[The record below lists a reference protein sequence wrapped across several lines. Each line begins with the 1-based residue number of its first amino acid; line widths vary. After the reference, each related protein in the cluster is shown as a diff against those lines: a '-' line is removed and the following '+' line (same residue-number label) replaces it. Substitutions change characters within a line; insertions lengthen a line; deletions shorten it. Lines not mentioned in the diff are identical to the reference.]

1 MKSRRYRV
9 FWTKV
14 PLADLEKGRILMMKK
29 RLVRWVALLLT
40 LCFLPLSALAESPYD
55 TVSPTLNG
63 GAPQRLFSVKGHMYA
78 LVSWDGV
85 YEKVEGGWQPALLF
99 SDGNANLEC
108 LDGAASEEEI
118 YLLARS
124 YEDNS
129 YSIQLTTVLDDGR
142 LTGLEPVCEVNLGI
156 GEDVY
161 PQLSG
166 MATDG
171 ESLWVLLY
179 ADNSG
184 TDWGNNSLYR
194 IFLSDGSVS
203 LVTRNYFSG
212 LTRHTDGRLLTRYW
226 NQQEAYSEDGV
237 VMPALALIDPATG
250 EHETLC
256 SLPSTSCTGIT
267 TDGEYVYLSD
277 TSHVYR
283 YDASFAAPELVAY
296 LTPGYGSGSAAALV
310 FGGQYFVSSWD
321 DESGVKFASTDPSLL
336 PSTVLRI
343 AGGFY
348 DTELLGS
355 FCAAHPEIAV
365 ELEDTYYYQAEDI
378 RQNMTSGDSACDLY
392 ALYFTEGSYDA
403 LRRKGFCAD
412 LSSSPVL
419 MNAVESM
426 YPFVQNV
433 LTQDGKLHAVPL
445 NVSATTIGYY
455 TAALDKVGLTADDL
469 PTSLWGLLDF
479 IEVWYEDYAD
489 EYPEIQLFEYSTDDY
504 STLLNLIFEAQL
516 AACDREGTALTL
528 DTPVVSKLL
537 SRLEQ
542 LKPIL
547 QEMSSSE
554 DENMAFSV
562 ISSDSADFVRALF
575 SVYADCL
582 PNRYGHNPSYEATP
596 LLLSL
601 DAGMESALHMN
612 MSGMILNPA
621 SKNAEAAITFLEYV
635 VEHMPADRRIALEPG
650 YNEPLEYE
658 YYASNKKNIADWM
671 SEMEESMANASEEE
685 KAMYED
691 NIQYARESLQ
701 QIEDERW
708 AIGEEDI
715 AAYRS
720 LAAALVVPTGNPFYG
735 TSPQMTS
742 LLQRFSDGQ
751 LSADQ
756 FVKEFSRIYQM
767 IEMESQ

>member
-1 MKSRRYRV
+1 
-9 FWTKV
+9 
-14 PLADLEKGRILMMKK
+14 MMKK
-29 RLVRWVALLLT
+29 RLARWLALLLC
-40 LCFLPLSALAESPYD
+40 LCLMHLPALAEGLDD
-55 TVSPTLNG
+55 TVEPTLNG

-78 LVSWDGV
+78 LVSWAGM
-85 YEKVEGGWQPALLF
+85 YEKLEGGWQPALMF
-99 SDGNANLEC
+99 SDGNANREC
-108 LDGAASEEEI
+108 LDGAATEEEI

-124 YEDNS
+124 YEDGS

-142 LTGLEPVCEVNLGI
+142 LTGLEPVCEVDLGI

-161 PQLSG
+161 PQLCG

-179 ADNSG
+179 ADNTG
-184 TDWGNNSLYR
+184 MDWGNNSLYR
-194 IFLSDGSVS
+194 ISLSDGSAS

-212 LTRHTDGRLLTRYW
+212 LTRLADGRLLTRYW
-226 NQQEAYSEDGV
+226 NQQEAYSTEEI

-250 EHETLC
+250 EYETLC

-267 TDGEYVYLSD
+267 SDGEYVYLSD

-296 LTPGYGSGSAAALV
+296 LTPVYSSDNTAALV
-310 FGGQYFVSSWD
+310 FGGQYYLASWD
-321 DESGVKFASTDPSLL
+321 DESGVKSTSTDPSLL

-348 DTELLGS
+348 DTELLGG

-412 LSSSPVL
+412 LSSSETL
-419 MNAVESM
+419 MAAVDSM
-426 YPFVQNV
+426 YPFVQDV

-445 NVSATTIGYY
+445 NGSATTLGYY

-489 EYPEIQLFEYSTDDY
+489 EYPEIQLFEYSTDHY
-504 STLLNLIFEAQL
+504 SSLLNLIFKAQM

-547 QEMSSSE
+547 QEMSSGE
-554 DENMAFSV
+554 DENMAFSF

-575 SVYADCL
+575 SVHADCL
-582 PNRYGHNPSYEATP
+582 PNRYGHNPAYEATP

-601 DAGMESALHMN
+601 DEGMEPALHMN
-612 MSGMILNPA
+612 LSGMILNPA
-621 SKNAEAAITFLEYV
+621 SNNAEAAVTFLEYV
-635 VEHMPADRRIALEPG
+635 VERMPADRRIALEPG
-650 YNEPLEYE
+650 YNEPCELEYYE
-658 YYASNKKNIADWM
+658 SNRQSILRWIAD
-671 SEMEESMANASEEE
+671 MEKSMADAPEEDR
-685 KAMYED
+685 AMYEE
-691 NIQYARESLQ
+691 NLQYAREELQ
-701 QIEDERW
+701 RMEETRW
-708 AIGEEDI
+708 AIDKEDI
-715 AAYRS
+715 AVYRN
-720 LAAALVVPTGNPFYG
+720 LASALVVPTSNPFYG
-735 TSPQMTS
+735 SSPQMTS

-767 IEMESQ
+767 IEMENQ

>member
-1 MKSRRYRV
+1 MKQRLSR
-9 FWTKV
+9 W
-14 PLADLEKGRILMMKK
+14 L
-29 RLVRWVALLLT
+29 ALLLC
-40 LCFLPLSALAESPYD
+40 LCLMPLTALAEGLDD
-55 TVSPTLNG
+55 TVEPTLSG
-63 GAPQRLFSVKGHMYA
+63 GTPQRLFSVKGHMYA
-78 LVSWDGV
+78 LVSWAGM
-85 YEKVEGGWQPALLF
+85 YEKLEGGWQPALMF
-99 SDGNANLEC
+99 SDGNANREC
-108 LDGAASEEEI
+108 LDGAATEEEI

-124 YEDNS
+124 YEDGS

-142 LTGLEPVCEVNLGI
+142 LTGLEPVCEVDLGI

-161 PQLSG
+161 PQLCG

-179 ADNSG
+179 ADNTG
-184 TDWGNNSLYR
+184 MDWGNNSLYR
-194 IFLSDGSVS
+194 ISLSDGSAS

-212 LTRHTDGRLLTRYW
+212 LTRLADGRLLTRYW
-226 NQQEAYSEDGV
+226 NQQEAYSTEEI

-250 EHETLC
+250 EYETLC

-267 TDGEYVYLSD
+267 SDGEYVYLSD

-283 YDASFAAPELVAY
+283 YNASFAAPELVAY
-296 LTPGYGSGSAAALV
+296 LTPVYSSDNTAALV
-310 FGGQYFVSSWD
+310 FGGQYYLASWD
-321 DESGVKFASTDPSLL
+321 DESGVKSTSTDPSLL

-348 DTELLGS
+348 DTELLGG

-412 LSSSPVL
+412 LSSSETL
-419 MNAVESM
+419 MAAVDSM
-426 YPFVQNV
+426 YPFVQDV

-445 NVSATTIGYY
+445 TVSATTIGYY

-489 EYPEIQLFEYSTDDY
+489 EYPEIQLFEYSTDHY
-504 STLLNLIFEAQL
+504 SSLLNLIFKAQM

-547 QEMSSSE
+547 QEMSSGE
-554 DENMAFSV
+554 DENMAFSF

-575 SVYADCL
+575 SVHADCL
-582 PNRYGHNPSYEATP
+582 PNRYGHNPAYEATP

-601 DAGMESALHMN
+601 DEGMEPALHMN
-612 MSGMILNPA
+612 LSGMILNPA
-621 SKNAEAAITFLEYV
+621 SNNAEAAVTFLEYV
-635 VEHMPADRRIALEPG
+635 VERMPADRRIALEPG
-650 YNEPLEYE
+650 YNEPCELEYYE
-658 YYASNKKNIADWM
+658 SNRQSILRWIAD
-671 SEMEESMANASEEE
+671 MEKSMADAPEEDR
-685 KAMYED
+685 AMYEE
-691 NIQYARESLQ
+691 NLQYAREELQ
-701 QIEDERW
+701 RMEDDRW
-708 AIGEEDI
+708 AVNEEDI

-720 LAAALVVPTGNPFYG
+720 LASALVVPTSNPFYG

-767 IEMESQ
+767 IEMENQ

>member
-1 MKSRRYRV
+1 MHEKQLIPRLIGRR
-9 FWTKV
+9 FPK
-14 PLADLEKGRILMMKK
+14 KGRIPMMKN
-29 RLVRWVALLLT
+29 RLARWLAVLLC
-40 LCFLPLSALAESPYD
+40 LCLMPLPALAEGLDD
-55 TVSPTLNG
+55 TVEPTLSG
-63 GAPQRLFSVKGHMYA
+63 GTPQRLFSVKGHMYA
-78 LVSWDGV
+78 LVSWAGM
-85 YEKVEGGWQPALLF
+85 YEKVEGGWQPALMF
-99 SDGNANLEC
+99 SDGNVSMEC
-108 LDGAASEEEI
+108 LDGAAAEEEI

-124 YEDNS
+124 YEDDS

-161 PQLSG
+161 PQLCG

-184 TDWGNNSLYR
+184 MDWGNNSLYR
-194 IFLSDGSVS
+194 ISLSDGSAT
-203 LVTRNYFSG
+203 LVTKNYFSG
-212 LTRHTDGRLLTRYW
+212 LTLHADGRLLTRYW
-226 NQQEAYSEDGV
+226 NQQEAYSTEEII
-237 VMPALALIDPATG
+237 MPALALIDPASG
-250 EHETLC
+250 EYETLC
-256 SLPSTSCTGIT
+256 SLPSASCTGIAV
-267 TDGEYVYLSD
+267 DGEYVYLSD

-296 LTPGYGSGSAAALV
+296 LTPVYSSDNTAALV
-310 FGGQYFVSSWD
+310 FCGQYYVASWD
-321 DESGVKFASTDPSLL
+321 DESGVKSTSTDPSLL

-348 DTELLGS
+348 DTELLGG

-403 LRRKGFCAD
+403 LRRKGYCAD
-412 LSSSPVL
+412 LSSSETL
-419 MNAVESM
+419 MAAVDSM
-426 YPFVQNV
+426 YPFVQDV

-504 STLLNLIFEAQL
+504 STLLNLIFEAQM

-547 QEMSSSE
+547 QETSSSDGE
-554 DENMAFSV
+554 TMVFDA
-562 ISSDSADFVRALF
+562 DSPGALF
-575 SVYADCL
+575 SSYADCL

-601 DAGMESALHMN
+601 DEGMEPALHMN
-612 MSGMILNPA
+612 LSGMILNPA

-658 YYASNKKNIADWM
+658 YYASNKKNIADWI

-701 QIEDERW
+701 SLEDERW
-708 AIGEEDI
+708 AVDEEDI

-720 LAAALVVPTGNPFYG
+720 LAAALVVPTSNPFYG
-735 TSPQMTS
+735 ESAKMTS

-767 IEMESQ
+767 IEMENQ

>member
-1 MKSRRYRV
+1 MHEKQLIPRLIGRR
-9 FWTKV
+9 FPK
-14 PLADLEKGRILMMKK
+14 KGRIPMMKN
-29 RLVRWVALLLT
+29 RLARWLAVLLC
-40 LCFLPLSALAESPYD
+40 LCLMPLPALAEGLDD
-55 TVSPTLNG
+55 TVEPTLSG
-63 GAPQRLFSVKGHMYA
+63 GTPQRLFNVKGHMYA
-78 LVSWDGV
+78 LVSWAGM
-85 YEKVEGGWQPALLF
+85 YEKVEGGWQPALMF
-99 SDGNANLEC
+99 SDGNVSMEC
-108 LDGAASEEEI
+108 LDGAAAEEEI

-124 YEDNS
+124 YEDDS

-161 PQLSG
+161 PQLCG

-184 TDWGNNSLYR
+184 MDWGNNSLYR
-194 IFLSDGSVS
+194 ISLSDGSAT
-203 LVTRNYFSG
+203 LVTKNYFSG
-212 LTRHTDGRLLTRYW
+212 LTLHADGRLLTRYW
-226 NQQEAYSEDGV
+226 NQQEAYSTEEII
-237 VMPALALIDPATG
+237 MPALALIDPASG
-250 EHETLC
+250 EYETLC
-256 SLPSTSCTGIT
+256 SLPSASCTGIAV
-267 TDGEYVYLSD
+267 DGEYVYLSD

-296 LTPGYGSGSAAALV
+296 LTPVYSSDNTAALV
-310 FGGQYFVSSWD
+310 FGGQYYVASWD
-321 DESGVKFASTDPSLL
+321 DESGVKSTSTDPSLL

-348 DTELLGS
+348 DTELLGG

-403 LRRKGFCAD
+403 LRRKGYCAD
-412 LSSSPVL
+412 LSSSETL
-419 MNAVESM
+419 MAAVDSM
-426 YPFVQNV
+426 YPFVQDV

-445 NVSATTIGYY
+445 NVSATTLGYY
-455 TAALDKVGLTADDL
+455 TAALDKVGLTTDDL

-504 STLLNLIFEAQL
+504 STLLNLIFEAQM

-547 QEMSSSE
+547 QETSSSDGE
-554 DENMAFSV
+554 TMVFDA
-562 ISSDSADFVRALF
+562 DSPGALF
-575 SVYADCL
+575 SSYADCL

-601 DAGMESALHMN
+601 DEGMEPALHMN
-612 MSGMILNPA
+612 LSGMILNPA

-658 YYASNKKNIADWM
+658 YYASNKKNIADWI

-701 QIEDERW
+701 SLEDERW
-708 AIGEEDI
+708 AVDEEDI

-720 LAAALVVPTGNPFYG
+720 LAVALVVPTSNPFYG
-735 TSPQMTS
+735 ESAKMTS

-767 IEMESQ
+767 IEMENQ

>member
-1 MKSRRYRV
+1 MHEKQLIPRLIGRR
-9 FWTKV
+9 FPK
-14 PLADLEKGRILMMKK
+14 KGRIPMMKN
-29 RLVRWVALLLT
+29 RLARWLAVLLC
-40 LCFLPLSALAESPYD
+40 LCLMPLPALAEGLDD
-55 TVSPTLNG
+55 TVEPTLSG
-63 GAPQRLFSVKGHMYA
+63 GTPQRLFSVKGHMYA
-78 LVSWDGV
+78 LVSWAGM
-85 YEKVEGGWQPALLF
+85 YEKVEGGWQPALMF
-99 SDGNANLEC
+99 SDGNVSMEC
-108 LDGAASEEEI
+108 LDGAAAEEEI

-124 YEDNS
+124 YEDDS

-161 PQLSG
+161 PQLCG

-184 TDWGNNSLYR
+184 MDWGNNSLYR
-194 IFLSDGSVS
+194 ISLSDGSAT
-203 LVTRNYFSG
+203 LVTKNYFSG
-212 LTRHTDGRLLTRYW
+212 LTLHADGRLLTRYW
-226 NQQEAYSEDGV
+226 NQQEAYSTEEII
-237 VMPALALIDPATG
+237 MPALALIDPASG
-250 EHETLC
+250 EYETLC
-256 SLPSTSCTGIT
+256 SLPSASCTGIAV
-267 TDGEYVYLSD
+267 DGEYVYLSD

-296 LTPGYGSGSAAALV
+296 LTPVYSSDNTAALV
-310 FGGQYFVSSWD
+310 FGGQYYVASWD
-321 DESGVKFASTDPSLL
+321 DESGVKSTSTDPSLL

-348 DTELLGS
+348 DTELLGG

-403 LRRKGFCAD
+403 LRRKGYCAD
-412 LSSSPVL
+412 LSSSETL
-419 MNAVESM
+419 MAAVDSM
-426 YPFVQNV
+426 YPFVQDV

-504 STLLNLIFEAQL
+504 STLLNLIFEAQM
-516 AACDREGTALTL
+516 AVCDREGTALTL

-562 ISSDSADFVRALF
+562 ISSDSANFVRALF

-582 PNRYGHNPSYEATP
+582 PNRYGYNPSYEATP

-601 DAGMESALHMN
+601 DEGMEPALHMN
-612 MSGMILNPA
+612 LSGMILNPA

-658 YYASNKKNIADWM
+658 YYASNKKNIADWI

-701 QIEDERW
+701 SLEDERW
-708 AIGEEDI
+708 AVDEEDI

-720 LAAALVVPTGNPFYG
+720 LAVALVVPTSNPFYG
-735 TSPQMTS
+735 ESAKMTS

-767 IEMESQ
+767 IEMENQ

>member
-1 MKSRRYRV
+1 MHEKQLIPRLIGRR
-9 FWTKV
+9 FPK
-14 PLADLEKGRILMMKK
+14 KGRIPMMKN
-29 RLVRWVALLLT
+29 RLARWLAVLLC
-40 LCFLPLSALAESPYD
+40 LCLMPLPALAEGLDD
-55 TVSPTLNG
+55 TVEPTLSG
-63 GAPQRLFSVKGHMYA
+63 GTPQRLFSVKGHMYA
-78 LVSWDGV
+78 LVSWAGM
-85 YEKVEGGWQPALLF
+85 YEKVEGGWQPALMF
-99 SDGNANLEC
+99 SDGNVSMEC
-108 LDGAASEEEI
+108 LDGAAAEEEI

-124 YEDNS
+124 YEDDS
-129 YSIQLTTVLDDGR
+129 YSIQLTTVLDDGQ
-142 LTGLEPVCEVNLGI
+142 LTGLEPVCEINLGI

-161 PQLSG
+161 PQLCG

-184 TDWGNNSLYR
+184 MDWGNNSLYR
-194 IFLSDGSVS
+194 ISLSDGSAT
-203 LVTRNYFSG
+203 LVTKNYFSG
-212 LTRHTDGRLLTRYW
+212 LTLHADGRLLTRYW
-226 NQQEAYSEDGV
+226 NQQEAYSTEEII
-237 VMPALALIDPATG
+237 MPALALIDPASG
-250 EHETLC
+250 EYETLC
-256 SLPSTSCTGIT
+256 SLPSASCTGIAV
-267 TDGEYVYLSD
+267 DGEYVYLSD

-296 LTPGYGSGSAAALV
+296 LTPVYSSDNTAALV
-310 FGGQYFVSSWD
+310 FGGQYYVASWD
-321 DESGVKFASTDPSLL
+321 DESGVKSTSTDPSLL

-348 DTELLGS
+348 DTELLGG

-403 LRRKGFCAD
+403 LRRKGYCAD
-412 LSSSPVL
+412 LSSSETL
-419 MNAVESM
+419 MAAVDSM
-426 YPFVQNV
+426 YPFVQDV

-455 TAALDKVGLTADDL
+455 TAALDKAGLTADDL

-504 STLLNLIFEAQL
+504 STLLNLIFEAQM

-547 QEMSSSE
+547 QETSSSDGE
-554 DENMAFSV
+554 TMVFDA
-562 ISSDSADFVRALF
+562 DSPGALF
-575 SVYADCL
+575 SSYADCL

-601 DAGMESALHMN
+601 DEGMEPALHMN
-612 MSGMILNPA
+612 LSGMILNPA

-658 YYASNKKNIADWM
+658 YYASNKKNIADWI

-701 QIEDERW
+701 SLEDERW
-708 AIGEEDI
+708 AVDEEDI

-720 LAAALVVPTGNPFYG
+720 LAVALVVPTSNPFYG
-735 TSPQMTS
+735 ESAKMTS

-767 IEMESQ
+767 IEMENQ

>member
-1 MKSRRYRV
+1 MHEKQLIPRLIGRR
-9 FWTKV
+9 FPK
-14 PLADLEKGRILMMKK
+14 KGRIPMMKN
-29 RLVRWVALLLT
+29 RLARWLAVLLC
-40 LCFLPLSALAESPYD
+40 LCLMPLPALAEGLDD
-55 TVSPTLNG
+55 TVEPTLSG
-63 GAPQRLFSVKGHMYA
+63 GTPQRLFSVKGHMYA
-78 LVSWDGV
+78 LVSWAGM
-85 YEKVEGGWQPALLF
+85 YGKVEGGWQPALMF
-99 SDGNANLEC
+99 SDGNVSMEC
-108 LDGAASEEEI
+108 LDGAAAEEEI

-124 YEDNS
+124 YEDDS

-161 PQLSG
+161 PQLCG

-184 TDWGNNSLYR
+184 MDWGNNSLYR
-194 IFLSDGSVS
+194 ISLSDGSAT
-203 LVTRNYFSG
+203 LVTKNYFSG
-212 LTRHTDGRLLTRYW
+212 LTLHADGRLLTRYW
-226 NQQEAYSEDGV
+226 NQQEAYSTEEII
-237 VMPALALIDPATG
+237 MPALALIDPASG
-250 EHETLC
+250 EYETLC
-256 SLPSTSCTGIT
+256 SLPSASCTGIAV
-267 TDGEYVYLSD
+267 DGEYVYLSD

-296 LTPGYGSGSAAALV
+296 LTPVYSSDNTAALV
-310 FGGQYFVSSWD
+310 FCGQYYVASWD
-321 DESGVKFASTDPSLL
+321 DESGVKSTSTDPSLL

-348 DTELLGS
+348 DTELLGG

-403 LRRKGFCAD
+403 LRRKGYCAD
-412 LSSSPVL
+412 LSSSETL
-419 MNAVESM
+419 MAAVDSM
-426 YPFVQNV
+426 YPFVQDV

-504 STLLNLIFEAQL
+504 STLLNLIFEAQM

-547 QEMSSSE
+547 QETSSSDGE
-554 DENMAFSV
+554 TMVFDA
-562 ISSDSADFVRALF
+562 DSPGALF
-575 SVYADCL
+575 SSYADCL

-601 DAGMESALHMN
+601 DEGMEPALHMN
-612 MSGMILNPA
+612 LSGMILNPA

-658 YYASNKKNIADWM
+658 YYASNKKNIADWI

-701 QIEDERW
+701 SLEDERW
-708 AIGEEDI
+708 AVDEEDI

-720 LAAALVVPTGNPFYG
+720 LAVALVVPTSNPFYG
-735 TSPQMTS
+735 ESAKMTS

-767 IEMESQ
+767 IEMENQ

>member
-1 MKSRRYRV
+1 MHEKQLIPRLIGRR
-9 FWTKV
+9 FPK
-14 PLADLEKGRILMMKK
+14 KGRIPMMKN
-29 RLVRWVALLLT
+29 RLARWLAVLLC
-40 LCFLPLSALAESPYD
+40 LCLMPLPALAEGLDD
-55 TVSPTLNG
+55 TVEPTLSG
-63 GAPQRLFSVKGHMYA
+63 GTPQRLFSVKGHMYA
-78 LVSWDGV
+78 LVSWAGM
-85 YEKVEGGWQPALLF
+85 YEKVEGGWQPALMF
-99 SDGNANLEC
+99 SDGNVSMEC
-108 LDGAASEEEI
+108 LDGAAAEEEI

-124 YEDNS
+124 YEDDS

-161 PQLSG
+161 PQLCG

-184 TDWGNNSLYR
+184 MDWGNNSLYR
-194 IFLSDGSVS
+194 ISLSDGSAT
-203 LVTRNYFSG
+203 LVTKNYFSG
-212 LTRHTDGRLLTRYW
+212 LTLHADGRLLTRYW
-226 NQQEAYSEDGV
+226 NQQEAYSTEEII
-237 VMPALALIDPATG
+237 MPALALIDPASG
-250 EHETLC
+250 EYETLC
-256 SLPSTSCTGIT
+256 SLPSASCTGIAV
-267 TDGEYVYLSD
+267 DGEYVYLSD

-296 LTPGYGSGSAAALV
+296 LTPVYSSDNTAALV
-310 FGGQYFVSSWD
+310 FGGQYYVASWD
-321 DESGVKFASTDPSLL
+321 DESGVKSTSTDPSLL

-348 DTELLGS
+348 DTELLGG

-403 LRRKGFCAD
+403 LRRKGYCAD
-412 LSSSPVL
+412 LSSSETL
-419 MNAVESM
+419 MAAVDSM
-426 YPFVQNV
+426 YPFVQDV

-445 NVSATTIGYY
+445 NVSATTLGYY
-455 TAALDKVGLTADDL
+455 TAALDKVGLTTDDL

-504 STLLNLIFEAQL
+504 STLLNLIFEAQM

-547 QEMSSSE
+547 QEMSSSDGE
-554 DENMAFSV
+554 TMVFDA
-562 ISSDSADFVRALF
+562 DSPGALF
-575 SVYADCL
+575 SSYADCL
-582 PNRYGHNPSYEATP
+582 PNRYGHNPAYEATP

-601 DAGMESALHMN
+601 DEGMEPALHMN
-612 MSGMILNPA
+612 LSGMILNPA

-658 YYASNKKNIADWM
+658 YYASNKKNIADWI

-701 QIEDERW
+701 SLEDERW
-708 AIGEEDI
+708 AVDEEDI

-720 LAAALVVPTGNPFYG
+720 LAVALVVPTSNPFYG
-735 TSPQMTS
+735 ESAKMTS

-767 IEMESQ
+767 IEMENQ

>member
-1 MKSRRYRV
+1 
-9 FWTKV
+9 
-14 PLADLEKGRILMMKK
+14 MMKK
-29 RLVRWVALLLT
+29 RLARWLALLVALCLMP
-40 LCFLPLSALAESPYD
+40 LPTLAESPYD

-78 LVSWDGV
+78 LVSWDGM
-85 YEKVEGGWQPALLF
+85 YEKAEGGWRPALLF
-99 SDGNANLEC
+99 SDGNANQEC
-108 LDGAASEEEI
+108 LDGAATEEEI

-124 YEDNS
+124 YEDGS

-142 LTGLEPVCEVNLGI
+142 LTGLEPVCEVDLGI

-161 PQLSG
+161 PQLCG

-179 ADNSG
+179 ADNTG
-184 TDWGNNSLYR
+184 MDWGNNSLYR
-194 IFLSDGSVS
+194 ISLSDGSAS

-212 LTRHTDGRLLTRYW
+212 LTRLADGRLLTRYW
-226 NQQEAYSEDGV
+226 NQQEAYSTEEI

-250 EHETLC
+250 EYETLC

-267 TDGEYVYLSD
+267 TDGGYVYLSD

-283 YDASFAAPELVAY
+283 YNASFAAPELVAY
-296 LTPGYGSGSAAALV
+296 LTPVYSSDNTAALV
-310 FGGQYFVSSWD
+310 FGGQYYLASWD
-321 DESGVKFASTDPSLL
+321 DESGVKSTSTDPSLL

-348 DTELLGS
+348 DTELLGG

-412 LSSSPVL
+412 LSSSETL
-419 MNAVESM
+419 MAAVDSM
-426 YPFVQNV
+426 YPFVQDV

-445 NVSATTIGYY
+445 NVSATTLGYY

-489 EYPEIQLFEYSTDDY
+489 EYPEIQLFESSTDHY
-504 STLLNLIFEAQL
+504 SSLLNLIFEAQM

-547 QEMSSSE
+547 QEMSSGE
-554 DENMAFSV
+554 DENMAFSF

-575 SVYADCL
+575 SVHADCL
-582 PNRYGHNPSYEATP
+582 PNRYGHNPAYEATP

-601 DAGMESALHMN
+601 DEGMEPALHMN
-612 MSGMILNPA
+612 LSGMILNPA
-621 SKNAEAAITFLEYV
+621 SNNAEAAVTFLEYV
-635 VEHMPADRRIALEPG
+635 VERMPADRRIALEPG
-650 YNEPLEYE
+650 YNEPCELEYYE
-658 YYASNKKNIADWM
+658 SNRQNILRWIAD
-671 SEMEESMANASEEE
+671 MEKSMADAPEEDR
-685 KAMYED
+685 AMYEE
-691 NIQYARESLQ
+691 NLQYAREELQ
-701 QIEDERW
+701 RMEETRW
-708 AIGEEDI
+708 AIDKEDI
-715 AAYRS
+715 AVYRN
-720 LAAALVVPTGNPFYG
+720 LASALVVPTSNPFYG
-735 TSPQMTS
+735 SSPQMTS

-767 IEMESQ
+767 IEMENQ

>member
-1 MKSRRYRV
+1 MKNRLARWLAV
-9 FWTKV
+9 LLCLCLM
-14 PLADLEKGRILMMKK
+14 PL
-29 RLVRWVALLLT
+29 
-40 LCFLPLSALAESPYD
+40 PALAEGLDD
-55 TVSPTLNG
+55 TVEPTLSG
-63 GAPQRLFSVKGHMYA
+63 GTPQRLFNVKGHMYA
-78 LVSWDGV
+78 LVSWAGM
-85 YEKVEGGWQPALLF
+85 YEKVEGGWQPALMF
-99 SDGNANLEC
+99 SDGNVSMEC
-108 LDGAASEEEI
+108 LDGAAAEEEI

-124 YEDNS
+124 YEDDS

-161 PQLSG
+161 PQLCG

-184 TDWGNNSLYR
+184 MDWGNNSLYR
-194 IFLSDGSVS
+194 ISLSDGSAT
-203 LVTRNYFSG
+203 LVTKNYFSG
-212 LTRHTDGRLLTRYW
+212 LTLHADGRLLTRYW
-226 NQQEAYSEDGV
+226 NQQEAYSTEEII
-237 VMPALALIDPATG
+237 MPALALIDPASG
-250 EHETLC
+250 EYETLC
-256 SLPSTSCTGIT
+256 SLPSASCTGIAV
-267 TDGEYVYLSD
+267 DGEYVYLSD

-296 LTPGYGSGSAAALV
+296 LTPVYSSDNTAALV
-310 FGGQYFVSSWD
+310 FGGQYYVASWD
-321 DESGVKFASTDPSLL
+321 DESGVKSTSTDPSLL

-348 DTELLGS
+348 DTELLGG

-403 LRRKGFCAD
+403 LRRKGYCAD
-412 LSSSPVL
+412 LSSSETL
-419 MNAVESM
+419 MAAVDSM
-426 YPFVQNV
+426 YPFVQDV

-445 NVSATTIGYY
+445 NVSATTLGYY
-455 TAALDKVGLTADDL
+455 TAALDKVGLTTDDL

-504 STLLNLIFEAQL
+504 STLLNLIFEAQM

-547 QEMSSSE
+547 QETSSSDGE
-554 DENMAFSV
+554 TMVFDA
-562 ISSDSADFVRALF
+562 DSPGALF
-575 SVYADCL
+575 SSYADCL

-601 DAGMESALHMN
+601 DEGMEPALHMN
-612 MSGMILNPA
+612 LSGMILNPA

-658 YYASNKKNIADWM
+658 YYASNKKNIADWI

-701 QIEDERW
+701 SLEDERW
-708 AIGEEDI
+708 AVDEEDI

-720 LAAALVVPTGNPFYG
+720 LAVALVVPTSNPFYG
-735 TSPQMTS
+735 ESAKMTS

-767 IEMESQ
+767 IEMENQ

>member
-1 MKSRRYRV
+1 MHEKQLIPRLIGRR
-9 FWTKV
+9 FPK
-14 PLADLEKGRILMMKK
+14 KGRIPMMKN
-29 RLVRWVALLLT
+29 RLARWLAVLLC
-40 LCFLPLSALAESPYD
+40 LCLMPLPALAEGLDD
-55 TVSPTLNG
+55 TVEPTLSG
-63 GAPQRLFSVKGHMYA
+63 GTPQRLFSVKGHMYA
-78 LVSWDGV
+78 LVSWAGM
-85 YEKVEGGWQPALLF
+85 YEKVEGGWQPALMF
-99 SDGNANLEC
+99 SDGNVSMEC
-108 LDGAASEEEI
+108 LDGAAAEEEI

-124 YEDNS
+124 YEDDS

-161 PQLSG
+161 PQLCG

-184 TDWGNNSLYR
+184 MDWGNNSLYR
-194 IFLSDGSVS
+194 ISLSDGSAT
-203 LVTRNYFSG
+203 LVTKNYFSG
-212 LTRHTDGRLLTRYW
+212 LTLHADGRLLTRYW
-226 NQQEAYSEDGV
+226 NQQEAYSTEEII
-237 VMPALALIDPATG
+237 MPALALIDPASG
-250 EHETLC
+250 EYETLC
-256 SLPSTSCTGIT
+256 SLPSASCTGIAV
-267 TDGEYVYLSD
+267 DGEYVYLSD

-296 LTPGYGSGSAAALV
+296 LTPVYSSDNTAALV
-310 FGGQYFVSSWD
+310 FGGQYYVASWD
-321 DESGVKFASTDPSLL
+321 DESGVKSTSTDPSLL

-348 DTELLGS
+348 DTELLGG

-403 LRRKGFCAD
+403 LRRKGYCAD
-412 LSSSPVL
+412 LSSSETL
-419 MNAVESM
+419 MAAVDSM
-426 YPFVQNV
+426 YPFVQDV

-445 NVSATTIGYY
+445 NVSATTLGYY
-455 TAALDKVGLTADDL
+455 TAALDKVGLTTDDL

-504 STLLNLIFEAQL
+504 STLLNLIFEAQM

-547 QEMSSSE
+547 QETSSSDGE
-554 DENMAFSV
+554 TMVFDA
-562 ISSDSADFVRALF
+562 DSPGALF
-575 SVYADCL
+575 SSYADCL

-601 DAGMESALHMN
+601 DEGMEPALHMN
-612 MSGMILNPA
+612 LSGMILNPA

-658 YYASNKKNIADWM
+658 YYASNKKNIADWI

-701 QIEDERW
+701 SLEDERW
-708 AIGEEDI
+708 AVDEEDI

-720 LAAALVVPTGNPFYG
+720 LAVALVVPTSNPFYG
-735 TSPQMTS
+735 ESAKMTS

-767 IEMESQ
+767 IEMENQ